1 MSKKSN
7 NLANEESSI
16 IGAGTV
22 FEGNLKTTSTLRVDG
37 EINGDVNSDGT
48 VIVGVDG
55 KIKGNIKVVDL
66 LVAGT
71 VIGDVTAENKIEIVA
86 KGKLK
91 GDINTKGLIIDEAA
105 LFQGSC
111 VMSNEMINEEKK
123 VEESN

>member
-7 NLANEESSI
+7 NLANGESSI

-22 FEGNLKTTSTLRVDG
+22 LEGNLKSTSTLRIDG
-37 EINGDVNSDGT
+37 EIIGDVHSEGT
-48 VIVGVDG
+48 VIVGTDG
-55 KIKGNIKVVDL
+55 KIKGNIKVMDL

-105 LFQGSC
+105 LFQGNC
-111 VMSNEMINEEKK
+111 VMIDETLNQETKADEM
-123 VEESN
+123 V

>member
-7 NLANEESSI
+7 NLANGESSI

-55 KIKGNIKVVDL
+55 KI
-66 LVAGT
+66 
-71 VIGDVTAENKIEIVA
+71 
-86 KGKLK
+86 
-91 GDINTKGLIIDEAA
+91 
-105 LFQGSC
+105 
-111 VMSNEMINEEKK
+111 
-123 VEESN
+123 